1 MYFGNVKRFY
11 SYCITLL
18 NITCS
23 LQEQPCLKLNREG
36 KEKSEH
42 LKFKFSPKLTDK

>member
-1 MYFGNVKRFY
+1 MYFGNVKSFY

-23 LQEQPCLKLNREG
+23 LQEQTCLKLHGEEGEIWAFEIQIFSQTNR
-36 KEKSEH
+36 
-42 LKFKFSPKLTDK
+42 

>member
-23 LQEQPCLKLNREG
+23 LQEQPCLKLNREEG
-36 KEKSEH
+36 KIGAFEIQI
-42 LKFKFSPKLTDK
+42 FSQTNR